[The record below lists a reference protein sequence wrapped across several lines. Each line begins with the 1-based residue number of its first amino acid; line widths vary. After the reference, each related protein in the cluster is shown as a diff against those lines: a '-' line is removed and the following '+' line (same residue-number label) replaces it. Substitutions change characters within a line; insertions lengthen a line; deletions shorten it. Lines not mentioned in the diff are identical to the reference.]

1 MLRFRWH
8 KWGIFQAISK
18 PISEKFGLCR
28 RSLAGFVGIDC
39 GELEGEDE
47 DDVWGGWA
55 GMFCRGYCLKF
66 IAFVML
72 LLCVRIF
79 YTKKKDAVLLYVDG
93 SCLSFLSRKDQIIS
107 SNAQQCKRFFFL
119 SKKGLVHSAIG
130 SLSSAIHQTTAKTFN
145 CILHGV
151 KERVHVL
158 SRTPPVA
165 FCHI

>member
-1 MLRFRWH
+1 MLRFRLH
-8 KWGIFQAISK
+8 TWGIFQATSK
-18 PISEKFGLCR
+18 PISEKFWLCR
-28 RSLAGFVGIDC
+28 RNLAGFVGIDC
-39 GELEGEDE
+39 GEVEGEDE

-107 SNAQQCKRFFFL
+107 NGLEILVALFFS
-119 SKKGLVHSAIG
+119 SKHRIPNQPNSP
-130 SLSSAIHQTTAKTFN
+130 TAPNPQFFHWNTASFW
-145 CILHGV
+145 LG
-151 KERVHVL
+151 
-158 SRTPPVA
+158 PA
-165 FCHI
+165 FRLIA